1 MRRHITVHG
10 SIVLLGLVMAMP
22 AQAKDILL
30 GKWSVTITRDDD
42 SPRAGEKEF
51 KDTLNFTGG
60 NFESE
65 KFKKAGFDAT
75 AYEEDTRGVQTIV
88 FTVKPKSDEEGEMKW
103 TGQAV
108 ANEISGEMTWTKK
121 DGTEIKYTFKGN
133 RAEK

>member
-1 MRRHITVHG
+1 MRRYTLLLG
-10 SIVLLGLVMAMP
+10 SIALFGLVMAMP
-22 AQAKDILL
+22 AEAKDILL
-30 GKWSVTITRDDD
+30 GKWSVTLTRDDD

-60 NFESE
+60 NFDSD
-65 KFKKAGFDAT
+65 KFKKEGFDAT

-88 FTVKPKSDEEGEMKW
+88 FTVKPKSEKEGEMKW

-108 ANEISGEMTWTKK
+108 ANEISGEMTWMKK